1 MYRKG
6 SRRVHWTHW
15 KAGEVY
21 YRENGT
27 KPFKLLEVHEFGS
40 YEAQYLNLTYP
51 TYDVKQY
58 LIEAEIEEEENEMAN
73 NKLYQV
79 KDQELYGVHIATNSE
94 GKIVLEMK
102 GTNEVK
108 AYSKDQLEEVMPY
121 TVGVKF
127 SVGGQNYHFETDK
140 GSVSVGDLIVRM
152 DGSYEGSFGEVVSVD
167 TKSKQAT
174 KRLDAVVIQGT
185 RIK

>member
-6 SRRVHWTHW
+6 NKRVHWRDW
-15 KAGEVY
+15 KVGEVY

-27 KPFKLLEVHEFGS
+27 KPFRLLEIHDLGT
-40 YEAQYLNLTYP
+40 YEAKYLNLTYP
-51 TYDVKQY
+51 TTDIKTY
-58 LIEAEIEEEENEMAN
+58 LIKAEIEEEENEMAN

-79 KDQELYGVHIATNSE
+79 KDQELYGVQIATNSE

-127 SVGGQNYHFETDK
+127 SANGQNYHFETDK

-152 DGSYEGSFGEVVSVD
+152 DGAYEGSFGEVVSVD

>member
-1 MYRKG
+1 MYKKG
-6 SRRVHWTHW
+6 NKRVYWRDW
-15 KAGEVY
+15 KVGEVY

-27 KPFKLLEVHEFGS
+27 KPFRLLEAYEFGS
-40 YEAQYLNLTYP
+40 YEAQYLSHTYP
-51 TYDVKQY
+51 TCDIKEY

-79 KDQELYGVHIATNSE
+79 KDQELYGVQIATNSE

-102 GTNEVK
+102 GSNEVK
-108 AYSKDQLEEVMPY
+108 AYPKDQLEEVMPY

-127 SVGGQNYHFETDK
+127 SAGGQNYHFETDK

-174 KRLDAVVIQGT
+174 KRLDAVIIQGT